1 MIENIIYIFHF
12 FLQKVTEMR
21 NVTAKDLMDRTRNI
35 IKGVRM
41 NKRAAL
47 MLQNRNIDEED

>member
-1 MIENIIYIFHF
+1 
-12 FLQKVTEMR
+12 MR

>member
-1 MIENIIYIFHF
+1 MRSVATKDVIE
-12 FLQKVTEMR
+12 
-21 NVTAKDLMDRTRNI
+21 RTRNI

-47 MLQNRNIDEED
+47 MMQNRNIDEEN

>member
-1 MIENIIYIFHF
+1 
-12 FLQKVTEMR
+12 MR

-47 MLQNRNIDEED
+47 MLQNRNIDEEDQIKSQISCSVKYICIL